1 MGYCTEGTEHID
13 SSIFSHIHSASSWD
27 VDQVLSWR
35 NRMAAKKKAA
45 SLLWECKVNEVT
57 KTATP
62 TSGVYLQ

>member
-35 NRMAAKKKAA
+35 NRMAAKKRPHPFC
-45 SLLWECKVNEVT
+45 ENEVT